1 MLTKPISV
9 DSETD
14 LDQIDTMERE
24 AIASRATSK
33 KTALTRRATLAELA
47 KHTGLSKPTLS
58 RALND
63 YPDIAETTKNRVRE
77 AAKLIGY
84 EPSSR
89 ARQLSVGRAEAIGL
103 ITPMNSKGLRSAYQS
118 EFMNS
123 LAVSLAALGHD
134 LLLHA
139 VDEPEKEVEAYAR
152 LAKAGKVDGFVV
164 MRTREIDPRINFLRE
179 NNIPFV
185 TQGRFS
191 AGADQ
196 AWLDIDAEQGFYEVT
211 SHLIEL
217 GHKKISYLAGDPGM
231 YSSRYR
237 QSGIERAMKDA
248 GLRLH
253 STYNG
258 DFTAESGRLAVRSSV
273 TKGLDFTALICAN
286 DAMAMGAISA
296 ASELGIHVPGDLSIT
311 GYDGVR
317 LAEIFNPPI
326 TTISHSA
333 ADCGASVASMIVS
346 LVRKEDSRDLQRLV
360 KPTLILRG
368 STLPPKGLS

>member
-1 MLTKPISV
+1 
-9 DSETD
+9 
-14 LDQIDTMERE
+14 
-24 AIASRATSK
+24 
-33 KTALTRRATLAELA
+33 
-47 KHTGLSKPTLS
+47 
-58 RALND
+58 
-63 YPDIAETTKNRVRE
+63 
-77 AAKLIGY
+77 
-84 EPSSR
+84 
-89 ARQLSVGRAEAIGL
+89 
-103 ITPMNSKGLRSAYQS
+103 
-118 EFMNS
+118 
-123 LAVSLAALGHD
+123 
-134 LLLHA
+134 
-139 VDEPEKEVEAYAR
+139 
-152 LAKAGKVDGFVV
+152 
-164 MRTREIDPRINFLRE
+164 
-179 NNIPFV
+179 
-185 TQGRFS
+185 
-191 AGADQ
+191 
-196 AWLDIDAEQGFYEVT
+196 
-211 SHLIEL
+211 
-217 GHKKISYLAGDPGM
+217 
-231 YSSRYR
+231 
-237 QSGIERAMKDA
+237 MKDA